1 MRTKTATLITMAAL
15 CGMAWADDISG
26 NIKIAAS
33 LTHLGSVTASTLTE
47 TLSDPWLWAT
57 STARVGTNG
66 AATGL
71 TKIYAAETAIAAG
84 GTNALDLY
92 GTLLDSFGATVNM
105 AKVKLMF
112 LSFSN
117 SMTSASVTLAPGAAN
132 GFTNWNDGAT
142 AGVKIS
148 AGGAFFLAAPNA
160 VGYPVSDGG
169 CDALQVV
176 NNATNAGSV
185 KVIIAGD

>member
-1 MRTKTATLITMAAL
+1 MKTKAATLITMAAL
-15 CGMAWADDISG
+15 CGVVMADEISG

-47 TLSDPWLWAT
+47 TLSDPWLWSGA
-57 STARVGTNG
+57 TARLGTNG

-71 TKIYAAETAIAAG
+71 SKIYAVESAIAG
-84 GTNALDLY
+84 SGTNNLDLY
-92 GTLLDSFGATVNM
+92 GTMLDSFGATVNM
-105 AKVKLMF
+105 IKVKLMF
-112 LSFSN
+112 VSFSN
-117 SMTSASVTLAPGAAN
+117 SMASASVTLSPGASA

-142 AGVKIS
+142 AGVKIRS
-148 AGGAFFLAAPNA
+148 GGAFFLAAPDA
-160 VGYPVSDGG
+160 TGYPVSNGV

-176 NNATNAGSV
+176 NGSTNAGSV